1 MRYFISFLSI
11 CILPTFALAL
21 GVNMD
26 EAKTIKSDVIEYN
39 VKTEEIKA
47 SGNTEMI
54 NASGQRVKSNNL
66 TISKDKNSVSTN
78 DIELWLGKHV
88 YISAE
93 EINRDGAETVA
104 RNAEFTAC
112 DGCDDYGNA
121 WEIFSKKVIHD
132 SNEKMLY
139 FHNASFW
146 IYNDTFPILWLP
158 YYEMPDPSVK
168 YKTGFLNPSFNS
180 TNDMGLQINIPFYIN
195 FSNTHDLTTTFS
207 YLTKENP

>member
-66 TISKDKNSVSTN
+66 IISKDKNSVSTN

-180 TNDMGLQINIPFYIN
+180 TNDIKRYI
-195 FSNTHDLTTTFS
+195 DL
-207 YLTKENP
+207 